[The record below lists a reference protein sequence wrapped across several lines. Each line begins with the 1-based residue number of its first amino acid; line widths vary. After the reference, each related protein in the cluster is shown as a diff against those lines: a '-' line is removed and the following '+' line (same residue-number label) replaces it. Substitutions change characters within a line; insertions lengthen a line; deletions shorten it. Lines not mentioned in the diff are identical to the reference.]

1 MTNLAS
7 RKTTGPLNDR
17 QREILDWFAKGF
29 SQGAIAD
36 MMGLSRQTVAE
47 HMRVIIRK
55 LNVRNS
61 WQACAI
67 WAAYV
72 THLKAAKHLQMMA
85 AMSDGE
91 RRELLLRLVARERRI
106 ADRMVEPL
114 P

>member
-17 QREILDWFAKGF
+17 QREILDWFSKGF
-29 SQGAIAD
+29 SQGAIAER
-36 MMGLSRQTVAE
+36 MGLSRQTVAE

-61 WQACAI
+61 WQACAL
-67 WAAYV
+67 WSAYV
-72 THLKAAKHLQMMA
+72 THLKSAKHLQMMA
-85 AMSDGE
+85 ALAESE
-91 RRELLLRLVARERRI
+91 HRELLLRLVARERRI
-106 ADRMVEPL
+106 ADSLVEPM